1 MENALEL
8 HVWYDYKDFLVPSV
22 YLIEDLHVLKSI
34 SEISALFLSSGILQF
49 SACVLRFFTTNINR
63 KADYFFHSFP
73 TVTVQIQRGYSNLNA
88 PDCVFPTP
96 AILGFVVYFRK
107 PNLRPF
113 LCFIVEI
120 IDFSNEATFRHK
132 LHLLLK

>member
-1 MENALEL
+1 M
-8 HVWYDYKDFLVPSV
+8 FL
-22 YLIEDLHVLKSI
+22 KAI

-63 KADYFFHSFP
+63 KADYLFHSFP
-73 TVTVQIQRGYSNLNA
+73 TVTVKIQRGYSNLNA
-88 PDCVFPTP
+88 PDCGGELFFPTP
-96 AILGFVVYFRK
+96 AILGFVVSFRK

-120 IDFSNEATFRHK
+120 IDFSNEGTFRHK

>member
-63 KADYFFHSFP
+63 KADFFFTVFQLWRYKSNAATAIWTPQIVFFP
-73 TVTVQIQRGYSNLNA
+73 HQLYWDL
-88 PDCVFPTP
+88 
-96 AILGFVVYFRK
+96 
-107 PNLRPF
+107 
-113 LCFIVEI
+113 
-120 IDFSNEATFRHK
+120 
-132 LHLLLK
+132 

>member
-49 SACVLRFFTTNINR
+49 SAASCGFSPRTLIVRLIIFFTVFQLWRYKSNAATAIWTPQIV
-63 KADYFFHSFP
+63 FFPH
-73 TVTVQIQRGYSNLNA
+73 QLYWDL
-88 PDCVFPTP
+88 
-96 AILGFVVYFRK
+96 
-107 PNLRPF
+107 
-113 LCFIVEI
+113 
-120 IDFSNEATFRHK
+120 
-132 LHLLLK
+132 